1 MAVRGSRR
9 EKSVYTFG
17 LMGRVLWTLGGL
29 TVLYFLL
36 SPLVRILRG
45 GPINAGIGALAPLFF
60 AVGGVILLIWVWPRF
75 IRDVWRPASV
85 AGDELTE
92 LREQTRRETELRKCT
107 PAPSDAEPL
116 SQRTAPTRW

>member
-17 LMGRVLWTLGGL
+17 PVGRLLWTLVGL
-29 TVLYFLL
+29 AVLYLLL
-36 SPLVRILRG
+36 SPLVRLIRG
-45 GPINAGIGALAPLFF
+45 GLINASIGAIVPLFL
-60 AVGGVILLIWVWPRF
+60 AVAGVILLVWVWPRF
-75 IRDVWRPASV
+75 MRDVWRPASL

-92 LREQTRRETELRKCT
+92 LRDQTRRESELRKDI
-107 PAPSDAEPL
+107 PAQCDAGSL

>member
-17 LMGRVLWTLGGL
+17 LPGRVLWTLGGL

-36 SPLVRILRG
+36 SPLARILCG
-45 GPINAGIGALAPLFF
+45 GFINAGIGALAPLFF
-60 AVGGVILLIWVWPRF
+60 AEAGVILLIWLWPRY
-75 IRDVWRPASV
+75 IRDVWRPASL

-92 LREQTRRETELRKCT
+92 LRDQTRREAELRKC
-107 PAPSDAEPL
+107 PPEQSNAQPL
-116 SQRTAPTRW
+116 SQRTPPTRW

>member
-1 MAVRGSRR
+1 MGMRGSRR

-17 LMGRVLWTLGGL
+17 LTGRILWTLGGL
-29 TVLYFLL
+29 AVLYFLL

-45 GPINAGIGALAPLFF
+45 GLISAGISALAPLFF
-60 AVGGVILLIWVWPRF
+60 AVAGVILLIWVWPRF

-92 LREQTRRETELRKCT
+92 LREQMRREAELQKRT
-107 PAPSDAEPL
+107 ATDSNPEPL
-116 SQRTAPTRW
+116 TQRSAPTRW